1 MKFSPVSAT
10 YSFSLPRP
18 VIFLALFFLAIAG
31 VRTTTANSEIF
42 PAEPAAKSAIDWK
55 DGYFVINGKP
65 TFLTSGEM
73 HYARIPRE
81 LWKDRIWRSKMMGF
95 NTMQMYVFWNA
106 TEDKEGHWTT
116 EDNIDL
122 DEWLTEVQ
130 KADMYAIVRVGPYSC
145 AEWEHGGF
153 PAWLTAKP
161 GMTLRDSGPEFL
173 KYCDP
178 HLAFVEK
185 IVAKHQI
192 NHGGNVI
199 MVQLENEH
207 MKGGWGTDA
216 NDYLTHLYQ
225 EARKNGLEIPLFYS
239 GLHHGG
245 DPSGE
250 TPYKVG
256 TSPWF
261 STEFWT
267 GWIGKYGDMD
277 PAMLQQKIAGTWKI
291 IGFGGAGYD
300 YYMVHGGTD
309 FGYSG
314 DTFMTSYDYSA
325 PIGETG
331 QFHNF
336 YHYAKRAAWL
346 ARSFSDLL
354 TGSHDDP
361 ELVKADAAGLRVST
375 RTNPK
380 EGSLVIIDNFKNKV
394 DLSKLPEIP
403 PDASAYQAPSAD
415 KSGSVTTR
423 VTVNGVS
430 LPHNG
435 SLRVSATDPQVLL
448 LNVPWTDKKKFDSIC
463 ANVLLKT
470 EIGSKTTLICYG
482 APGDHGEITVS
493 HEKGKE
499 SKTYDFT
506 YPKDDS
512 VQEVTIDSGDGH
524 QALILVMNT
533 ESTKKTWLAGGK
545 LYVGPTFVRED
556 GSTEWPLEGGN
567 GVVYTD
573 TGKQEI
579 SSDAKSLPDLPKLT
593 NWLWRDAAPERVA
606 ELDCSSWMK
615 SDGPVPM
622 GRLDGFQ
629 NRYGWYRT
637 TIPSDKDQTIALK
650 LSGYRGAFLIWL
662 NGVLQENFEHLSL
675 KKGENDLAVLV
686 KADPRPKWFNFTGPP
701 MDGGYKGIWGG
712 ISTDSKGVE
721 LPLGPW
727 FQWMSPKDGGK
738 DSDDPAQFSLPDYKQ
753 DAAWKPANP
762 PTQIR
767 GHNVFRSTFELKE
780 GDADCYLK
788 LEGAPGMIMYLN
800 GKPYEVGGANTKLL
814 VGTNALSLVGDI
826 RKAGTVMTPK
836 LTLWHNSPIAH
847 QVWYL
852 RSGLDGLEET
862 ALVGR
867 VTNWSDFLTHKP
879 WSEGLPTQGGLPT
892 FWKTSF
898 AYHPPVDARETIGL
912 TKTKEFLASKN
923 WEHSGHVW
931 LNGHNLGEAPQ
942 DEPLYMP
949 ECWLKDGE
957 NTLVIFDMN
966 GNSPNGI
973 ELKRL
978 EGYAVKRMR
987 N

>member
-1 MKFSPVSAT
+1 MIKVF
-10 YSFSLPRP
+10 YRSF
-18 VIFLALFFLAIAG
+18 VFFIFILIALTGIKSAIAN
-31 VRTTTANSEIF
+31 AEIF

-116 EDNIDL
+116 EDNVDL

-130 KADMYAIVRVGPYSC
+130 KAGMYAIVRVGPYSC

-161 GMTLRDSGPEFL
+161 GMTVRDSGSEFL

-185 IVAKHQI
+185 IVARHQI

-216 NDYLTHLYQ
+216 NDYLKHLYE
-225 EARKNGLEIPLFYS
+225 EARKNGLEIPLFFS
-239 GLHHGG
+239 GLHHGA

-267 GWIGKYGDMD
+267 GWIGQYGDMS

-300 YYMVHGGTD
+300 YYMVHGGSNL
-309 FGYSG
+309 GYSG

-325 PIGETG
+325 PIGEVG

-361 ELVKADAAGLRVST
+361 DLVKVDASGLRVST

-394 DLSKLPEIP
+394 DLSKLPEIA

-415 KSGSVTTR
+415 KSGSITTR
-423 VTVNGVS
+423 VMVDGKS
-430 LPHNG
+430 LPQKG
-435 SLRVSATDPQVLL
+435 SFRVSSTTPQIML
-448 LNVPWTDKKKFDSIC
+448 LNVPWTGKTRFDSIC

-470 EIGSKTTLICYG
+470 TIGGKTVIICYG
-482 APGDHGEITVS
+482 APGDHGEIAIS
-493 HEKGKE
+493 HNDGANP
-499 SKTYDFT
+499 KTYNFN
-506 YPKDDS
+506 YPKDDT
-512 VQEVTIDSGDGH
+512 VQEVTIESGEGH
-524 QALILVMNT
+524 QALVLVMNT
-533 ESTKKTWLAGGK
+533 DMTKKTWLAGGK
-545 LYVGPTFVRED
+545 LYVGPSFVRED
-556 GSTEWPLEGGN
+556 GAVEWPVEGGH
-567 GVVYTD
+567 GSVYGD
-573 TGKQEI
+573 AGKSEI
-579 SSDAKSLPDLPKLT
+579 SSAPIVLPELPKLT
-593 NWLWRDAAPERVA
+593 NWLWRDAAPERV
-606 ELDCSSWMK
+606 EQLDCSSWMK

-637 TIPSDKDQTIALK
+637 TIPSEMDQTIALK
-650 LSGYRGAFLIWL
+650 VSDHGGSYLIWL
-662 NGVLQENFEHLSL
+662 NGELQENFDHLPL
-675 KKGENDLAVLV
+675 MNGENHLAVLV
-686 KADPRPKWFNFTGPP
+686 KADPRPKWFNFTGSTK
-701 MDGGYKGIWGG
+701 DGGYKGIWEVTG
-712 ISTDSKGVE
+712 TESKGTEPTLAPWIE
-721 LPLGPW
+721 L
-727 FQWMSPKDGGK
+727 DGAK
-738 DSDDPAQFSLPDYKQ
+738 STVNPASYSLPDYKT
-753 DAAWKPANP
+753 DAFWKSADPLP
-762 PTQIR
+762 QSK
-767 GHNVFRSTFELKE
+767 GYHVFRSTFELKE
-780 GDADCYLK
+780 GITDCYLK
-788 LEGAPGMIMYLN
+788 LEGAPGMGMYLN
-800 GKPYEVGGANTKLL
+800 GKAYESVEANVTLL
-814 VGTNALSLVGDI
+814 AGTNAVCLVGDL
-826 RKAGTVMTPK
+826 RKEGAAMIPK
-836 LTLWHNSPIAH
+836 LTLWHHVPFSNQA
-847 QVWYL
+847 WYL
-852 RSGLDGLEET
+852 KSGLDGLEET
-862 ALVGR
+862 AIIGR
-867 VTNWSDFLTHKP
+867 VTNWEAFLNNKP
-879 WSEGLPTQGGLPT
+879 WAEGQPSPAGLPS
-892 FWKTSF
+892 FWKTTF
-898 AYHPPVDARETIGL
+898 TYHPSRDVHEALGL
-912 TKTKEFLASKN
+912 AKTKDFLASKT

-942 DEPLYMP
+942 SEPLYMP

-966 GNSPNGI
+966 GNSPKGV
-973 ELKRL
+973 ELTRIDVH
-978 EGYAVKRMR
+978 AVRPPTP
-987 N
+987 